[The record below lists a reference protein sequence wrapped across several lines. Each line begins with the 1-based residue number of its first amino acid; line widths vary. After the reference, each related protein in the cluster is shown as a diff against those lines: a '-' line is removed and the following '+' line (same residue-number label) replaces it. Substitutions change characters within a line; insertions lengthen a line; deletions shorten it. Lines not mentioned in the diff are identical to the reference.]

1 MPLLH
6 IALQE
11 GFEND
16 AVEMRINDAEVLNKP
31 QVSTRRQIGF
41 ADSYETNVGG
51 GAIKV
56 TLDLP
61 HRAISASRVLQ
72 VNAPT
77 YVGASVTTEGL
88 QFDISKEPFGYL

>member
-1 MPLLH
+1 
-6 IALQE
+6 
-11 GFEND
+11 
-16 AVEMRINDAEVLNKP
+16 VEMRINGAEVFNKP

-41 ADSYETNVGG
+41 ADSFETNVGG

-77 YVGASVTTEGL
+77 YVGASVTPEGL
-88 QFDISKEPFGYL
+88 QFDISQEPFGYL

>member
-16 AVEMRINDAEVLNKP
+16 SVAMRINGAEIFNKP
-31 QVSTRRQIGF
+31 QVPRRRQIGF
-41 ADSYETNVGG
+41 ADSFETHIGG

-77 YVGASVTTEGL
+77 YVGSSVTA
-88 QFDISKEPFGYL
+88 

>member
-16 AVEMRINDAEVLNKP
+16 AVKVRINGQEVFNKP

-41 ADSYETNVGG
+41 ADSYEAEVGG
-51 GAIKV
+51 GTIKV

-61 HRAISASRVLQ
+61 QRAISASRVLQ

-77 YVGASVTTEGL
+77 YIGASVTADGL
-88 QFDISKEPFGYL
+88 QFDISREPFGYV